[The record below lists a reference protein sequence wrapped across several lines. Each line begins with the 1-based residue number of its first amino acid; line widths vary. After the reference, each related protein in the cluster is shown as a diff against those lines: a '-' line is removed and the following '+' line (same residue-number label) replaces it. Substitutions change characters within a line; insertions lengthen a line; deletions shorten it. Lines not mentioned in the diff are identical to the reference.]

1 MKKLLVLLL
10 CLGFYTAEAQKKSSK
25 KTETKPKYELKDI
38 FASGTFSPKG
48 VYGLQ
53 MMPNS
58 EHYLE
63 TKYDAATKATTVVKM
78 GFESDKPEATIFNT
92 SSAAGLPNGF
102 MLEGY
107 TISPKGN
114 FLLLQTNSNPI
125 YRHSSISSFYL
136 FDIAT
141 NSAKPVANAKQVLLA
156 EISPDEKKVVYVSDN
171 NIFIQD
177 LKSGNIEQVTKD
189 GEFNKII
196 NGKTDWVYEEEFAIN
211 KAFEWSP
218 EGDKLAYLKFDESKV
233 KLYQLAVYDS
243 LYPSQHR
250 YKYPKAGEDNSIV
263 SLYVYDLKSKQ
274 SQFQTTTKAGG
285 SEYMPRFK
293 WKDNKNITLMI
304 MNRNQNE
311 LVIFQKLV
319 DGNNDKNLVKII
331 YEEKNQTYVDVPEL
345 HFLKDGSYLI
355 TSERAGYNQ
364 IYHFDKDGKLIKKI
378 TPGNFDVSDILT
390 IDEDKKQIIY
400 ASIEPN
406 PFNKNIYQVNFDGSG
421 KRQITDTEGD
431 FIGTAFS
438 ESKGR
443 HSAIYSSGKKYFIHT
458 YSAAG
463 MAPVTAIYK
472 ADGTKVR
479 MLEENTDF
487 TKRMADYNFVKKEFM
502 DVPLENGVKL
512 SAWMIKPRD
521 FNQKKKYPLL
531 FTIYGGPGH
540 QMVTDQWGGGMDV
553 WYQYLADK
561 GYIVVCVDNR
571 GTGGKGGDFK
581 KVTYKKLGQ
590 VESDDQIAAAKYF
603 STLPYIEG
611 SRIGIYGWSFGGYM
625 SAMSLMKGA
634 DVFKMA
640 VSVAPVTDWRYYDN
654 IYTERFMQRPQDNPA
669 GYDSTSIMKYVSNLK
684 GKLLLVHG
692 TFDDNVHPQNSMEL
706 ISEMIRLNKPFDSEF
721 YPDKNHS
728 IYGGMTRLHLY
739 TRITDY
745 ILQNL

>member
-10 CLGFYTAEAQKKSSK
+10 CFGFLQVEAQKKSTSQKESK
-25 KTETKPKYELKDI
+25 LNLKDI

-63 TKYDAATKATTVVKM
+63 TKYDAATKATTVIKM

-92 SSAAGLPNGF
+92 SSAAGLPKGF
-102 MLEGY
+102 MMEGFE
-107 TISPKGN
+107 ISPMGN

-125 YRHSSISSFYL
+125 YRHSILAEFYV
-136 FDIAT
+136 FDI
-141 NSAKPVANAKQVLLA
+141 NSNSVKPIANGKQVMLT
-156 EISPDEKKVVYVSDN
+156 EISPDETKVAYVSGN
-171 NIFIQD
+171 NLFVQD

-189 GEFNKII
+189 GEDNKII
-196 NGKTDWVYEEEFAIN
+196 NGKTDWVYEEEFSIT
-211 KAFEWSP
+211 KGFQWSP

-243 LYPSQHR
+243 LYPTQHR
-250 YKYPKAGEDNSIV
+250 YKYPKAGEDNSVV
-263 SLYVYDLKSKQ
+263 SLWVYDLKAKQ
-274 SQFQTTTKAGG
+274 NQFQTTTKAGG

-293 WKDNKNITLMI
+293 WKDNQNLTLQI

-311 LVIFQKLV
+311 LVIFQKLI
-319 DGNNDKNLVKII
+319 DANSDKNLVKML
-331 YEEKNQTYVDVPEL
+331 YEEKSSTYVDVPNEL
-345 HFLKDGSYLI
+345 IFLKDGSFLI
-355 TSERAGYNQ
+355 SSEREGYNQ
-364 IYHFDKDGKLIKKI
+364 VYHYNKDGKQIKKV
-378 TPGNFDVSDILT
+378 TADNFDVADILAV
-390 IDEDKKQIIY
+390 DEDKKQIIY
-400 ASIEPN
+400 SAIEPN
-406 PFNKNIYQVNFDGSG
+406 PFSKNIYHVNFDGSS
-421 KRQITDTEGD
+421 KKLISD
-431 FIGTAFS
+431 FSDPLNGEIYPKTT
-438 ESKGR
+438 GR
-443 HSAIYSSGKKYFIHT
+443 SNAIYSAGKKYFILTH
-458 YSAAG
+458 SSSG
-463 MAPVTAIYK
+463 VAPVTMIYNAK
-472 ADGTKVR
+472 GKHVR
-479 MLEENTDF
+479 TLENNMDF
-487 TKRMADYNFVKKEFM
+487 TKRMIEYNFVKKEFM

-521 FNQKKKYPLL
+521 FNKKKKYPVL

-540 QMVTDQWGGGMDV
+540 QMVTDQWGGGLDI

-571 GTGGKGGDFK
+571 GTGGKGSEFK

-590 VESDDQIAAAKYF
+590 IESDDQIAAAKYF
-603 STLPYIEG
+603 STLPYIDG
-611 SRIGIYGWSFGGYM
+611 KRIGIYGWSFGGYM
-625 SAMSLMKGA
+625 SATCLMKGA

-640 VSVAPVTDWRYYDN
+640 VSVAPVTDWRFYDN
-654 IYTERFMQRPQDNPA
+654 IYTERFMQRPQDNKA
-669 GYDSTSIMKYVSNLK
+669 GYDSTSIMKYVPNLK